1 MIDQP
6 DPYSPNALKL
16 VAELRKLDKVLD
28 VRVGQLLSPQTKEE
42 YGNDAL
48 VFTIITQKHP
58 DDPAT
63 FDYRIL
69 QRCVKKALWDNPTPD
84 EGTEGA
90 QWLLN
95 GHGMVV
101 DYAKQT
107 IKYYNENPTANL
119 ALATQSADA
128 NVVNLV
134 VPTSPPQQET

>member
-6 DPYSPNALKL
+6 DPYSPNVIKL
-16 VAELRKLDKVLD
+16 VMELKKLDKVLD
-28 VRVGQLLSPQTKEE
+28 VRVGQILTPALKEE

-48 VFTIITQKHP
+48 LFKIVTQKHP
-58 DDPAT
+58 DDPDN
-63 FDYRIL
+63 FDFRVL
-69 QRCVKKALWDNPTPD
+69 NRCVKKVLWDNPKPD
-84 EGTEGA
+84 ESIEGS

-95 GHGMVV
+95 GHGMVIE
-101 DYAKQT
+101 YAKQT

-119 ALATQSADA
+119 TSHMQSSAA